1 MGIDIDD
8 IESLL
13 VQDTHENAYAGF
25 CGQKEKYGVVSFM
38 FKGKKSLTSVAQK
51 KGKKGPQMPL
61 WTLEV
66 SCKGILDLGLPHGG
80 GLNSPSAICVRQ
92 AFCQCA
98 LHPKEEDFPQRST
111 ITRI

>member
-1 MGIDIDD
+1 MAVDIDD

-38 FKGKKSLTSVAQK
+38 FQGKKSLTSVAQK
-51 KGKKGPQMPL
+51 KDKEGPQIPL

-66 SCKGILDLGLPHGG
+66 SCKGIMDLGLSHGG
-80 GLNSPSAICVRQ
+80 DWIHHQPFVSGKLSVNVLSIPRKKT
-92 AFCQCA
+92 F
-98 LHPKEEDFPQRST
+98 HEEVT
-111 ITRI
+111 